1 MPLAVVEPLGLFAQL
16 ACLWEATAQKPGNVH
31 RFRDFEDVHY
41 LDFVA
46 SAAAIAPVFDGL
58 AQPGQRPRGRGCVGR
73 TVLAAIQQTRGVT
86 QTNTNLGM
94 VLLLVPLALADR
106 APGLRAGVER
116 LLEQLGVDDAQ
127 SVYQAIRLAWPA
139 GLGEVDEEDVR
150 QEPVRNLREVM
161 ALAADRDL
169 IARQY
174 ANGYGEVF
182 NNGVPALQDGLAQ
195 TCALEGAIISC
206 HLHLLAKHPDSLIA
220 RKCGSD
226 LAEDASRGARDVLH
240 AGWPDTA
247 AGRLACVDFD
257 AWLRGDGHR
266 RNPGTTADLVAASL
280 FVALRESIITL
291 PPQYPWSF
299 GGEAYGAQGDPRS
312 PANKTF

>member
-16 ACLWEATAQKPGNVH
+16 ACLWEATARKPGNVH

-46 SAAAIAPVFDGL
+46 SAAAIAPVFDGVAL
-58 AQPGQRPRGRGCVGR
+58 PGQRPWGRGCVGR

-106 APGLRAGVER
+106 AQGLRAGVEQ

-127 SVYQAIRLAWPA
+127 SVYQAIRLAQPA
-139 GLGEVDEEDVR
+139 GLGEVNEEDVR
-150 QEPVRNLREVM
+150 QEPVLNLREVM

-174 ANGYGEVF
+174 ADGYGEVF
-182 NNGVPALQDGLAQ
+182 DDGVPALQNGLAQ

-226 LAEDASRGARDVLH
+226 LAEDASRRAREVLH
-240 AGWPDTA
+240 DGWPDTA
-247 AGRLACVDFD
+247 AGRSACVDFD
-257 AWLRGDGHR
+257 AWLRADGHR

-291 PPQYPWSF
+291 PLLYPWSRA
-299 GGEAYGAQGDPRS
+299 GSQS
-312 PANKTF
+312 